1 MKTNANSTNATA
13 SDRPLSSDGALLCR
27 LVSCRVGRPFAGV
40 VRLLLIVAGPLLVAT
55 GPALFAVSASAQ
67 SDQSGPIQQRWVGD
81 LPIMN
86 AMTIEPQL
94 GFAFDS
100 PEGRIVQVFATG
112 PEDSAAV
119 IAYYN
124 DALSGLG
131 WRGQDGRWN
140 RGDEALT
147 ISQVEM
153 ASGMLWRFRLNP
165 R

>member
-1 MKTNANSTNATA
+1 MSDAGSKHAKANVGAQCRATLA
-13 SDRPLSSDGALLCR
+13 AVLCAFSMIN
-27 LVSCRVGRPFAGV
+27 LAAP
-40 VRLLLIVAGPLLVAT
+40 VAADTP
-55 GPALFAVSASAQ
+55 
-67 SDQSGPIQQRWVGD
+67 QQGWVGD
-81 LPIMN
+81 LPIMQGM
-86 AMTIEPQL
+86 AIEPQL

-153 ASGMLWRFRLNP
+153 ASGMLWRIRLNP